1 VASDSHVLELTHP
14 TINETMRL
22 YIEIDLENDLLKA
35 LDKPSEVNWNNV
47 AYHLDR
53 LRDRLL
59 SNKYERKRG
68 AIENMNDVVTAYME
82 EL

>member
-1 VASDSHVLELTHP
+1 
-14 TINETMRL
+14 MKL

-35 LDKPSEVNWNNV
+35 LDGTPSEVHWNNV

-59 SNKYERKRG
+59 SNRYEKKRG
-68 AIENMNDVVTAYME
+68 AIENMHDVVTAYME
-82 EL
+82 EN